1 MSVDAD
7 YSSIL
12 CGVDSPFVVCSTTYS
27 TLVRNAISR
36 VVSEIA
42 NRELV
47 AGTWPELL
55 PFLFSAADSPNAT
68 HRQISIFVFFTVLE
82 TFVDGGE
89 KLEAY
94 LPQILGVFAKS
105 LQDPESIEVRITTVR

>member
-1 MSVDAD
+1 
-7 YSSIL
+7 
-12 CGVDSPFVVCSTTYS
+12 
-27 TLVRNAISR
+27 VRNAISR
-36 VVSEIA
+36 VISEIA
-42 NRELV
+42 KKELL

-55 PFLFSAADSPNAT
+55 PFLFGAADSPTAS
-68 HRQISIFVFFTVLE
+68 HRQVSIFVFFTVLE

-94 LPQILGVFAKS
+94 LPQILAVFAKS